1 MRKLMTA
8 LFAMVLAAP
17 MLAFAQSSQSQDQP
31 ANQQMQDQKNTQAQ
45 ENQAAS
51 IDATGQTTMPRHNMI
66 GMVSNGGQ
74 SFTSDNKTYV
84 VENPKKLKRYDSQNV
99 SIELKFDTERTPS
112 TSSPLLR
119 RSSRIASCVRR
130 LIAASDTSSPAVA
143 IRRQESLLPHPKSE
157 SAPLVCWLRAW
168 VRFHHVQESP
178 AV

>member
-51 IDATGQTTMPRHNMI
+51 IDETGQTTMPRHNMT

-84 VENPKKLKRYDSQNV
+84 VENPKKLKSYDSQNV
-99 SIELKFDTERTPS
+99 SIELKFDTERNTIHVLSVTP
-112 TSSPLLR
+112 
-119 RSSRIASCVRR
+119 A
-130 LIAASDTSSPAVA
+130 
-143 IRRQESLLPHPKSE
+143 Q
-157 SAPLVCWLRAW
+157 
-168 VRFHHVQESP
+168 
-178 AV
+178 